1 MYLKYYLDKKG
12 ARVYT
17 FADEGPN
24 GEVPR
29 RPVAGNKFYNS
40 DGLLS
45 GRCIVGRRRF
55 PQVRSSAARRVM
67 SC

>member
-29 RPVAGNKFYNS
+29 LTAR
-40 DGLLS
+40 LR
-45 GRCIVGRRRF
+45 GRCVAWLLRR
-55 PQVRSSAARRVM
+55 
-67 SC
+67 